1 MARTSNK
8 YRNKKR
14 QNASL
19 YGPLG
24 SKPVAAKAAPHYHKR
39 HSHPNH
45 HHNTHQHPVR
55 AKRQHYSSG
64 RDTRIPVQQVKFS
77 LRLPPLNSRK
87 TSTEYNDMPWY
98 PTTTSTN
105 HEYDYTEKSSVKIL
119 QHLSASGLQRL
130 DEELLSFAAYV
141 RLTPTE
147 CEARD
152 YVIQHIAD
160 TCQRLFSS
168 RNVQIQAFGS
178 YATKQVCTFASDVD
192 LALWGVV
199 PTNEETGGT
208 HTRFSNNDNDL
219 EEEDQKPAAVES
231 INGKED
237 RVQKWKEALAELDAQ
252 EKSDDDIVTQGKQQV
267 TDFDKLMAPV
277 DSSEC
282 ADGKG
287 DTVPL
292 NDDLSE
298 TPTVSEQ
305 EVAAAATACAPRDAA
320 ASATTSEDTNIEQVG
335 LTSSSTGESLGLS
348 QQPEEENSL
357 FVIDRVGDEIVVQ
370 EQEIQLQQLK
380 PEPESESDKHQ
391 MPQENPAA
399 QATEA
404 DKANVDS
411 SNDLPEGDGSRN
423 APLDVDTMA
432 DGSAAAPLEI
442 DESDSDAD
450 SADKLEAYGRR
461 VASTNNRKDH
471 DESDSK
477 EEEEGPFVS
486 LSDSENDDLEVSFV
500 SHASKESVSPPSVGP
515 QGETRKLVLG
525 ALKSLGRQLWKS
537 PIIHTVEVRKHAR
550 VPIIAT
556 GTHLGFEGDIALGG
570 HNGTD
575 TSEYASS
582 QAQRFKR

>member
-24 SKPVAAKAAPHYHKR
+24 SKPVPAKAAPHYHKR

-87 TSTEYNDMPWY
+87 TSTEYTEMPWY

-219 EEEDQKPAAVES
+219 EEEDQKPAAVE
-231 INGKED
+231 NTHGKED

-252 EKSDDDIVTQGKQQV
+252 EKSDDEIIEHASKQQA

-287 DTVPL
+287 DTVPM
-292 NDDLSE
+292 NDNLSE
-298 TPTVSEQ
+298 GPTVSEQ

-320 ASATTSEDTNIEQVG
+320 ASATTSEDTNIEQVAP
-335 LTSSSTGESLGLS
+335 TSSSTARNLLDCHNNLKK
-348 QQPEEENSL
+348 QNSL
-357 FVIDRVGDEIVVQ
+357 FVIDRIGDEIVVQ
-370 EQEIQLQQLK
+370 EQEIQVQQPLK
-380 PEPESESDKHQ
+380 PEPESESDKQQ

-399 QATEA
+399 QATRLT
-404 DKANVDS
+404 KQ
-411 SNDLPEGDGSRN
+411 
-423 APLDVDTMA
+423 T
-432 DGSAAAPLEI
+432 
-442 DESDSDAD
+442 
-450 SADKLEAYGRR
+450 
-461 VASTNNRKDH
+461 
-471 DESDSK
+471 
-477 EEEEGPFVS
+477 
-486 LSDSENDDLEVSFV
+486 
-500 SHASKESVSPPSVGP
+500 
-515 QGETRKLVLG
+515 
-525 ALKSLGRQLWKS
+525 
-537 PIIHTVEVRKHAR
+537 
-550 VPIIAT
+550 
-556 GTHLGFEGDIALGG
+556 
-570 HNGTD
+570 
-575 TSEYASS
+575 
-582 QAQRFKR
+582 